1 MSGERGS
8 DRQLDLFSA
17 AGFSPDVEVVRPA
30 EPALSPAELDD
41 AALIAAILSAGQAN
55 CHDLAGEAGRRRL
68 TGAVA
73 ALESLCR
80 RFRGFGLDHAIPEQ
94 TAALSAL
101 ATIGGFE
108 AATAVTRIIVDQV
121 VQGPGLQGAMGAAA
135 RLGAKLP
142 ANTAAPLLRHAAPE
156 VRADACRCARGG
168 GATVALLI
176 ELLNDLNASVAQA
189 AACALGRLGRHEARS
204 MLLGLLLQDPS
215 SEVIEAV
222 ADIAD
227 QDCIVL
233 LGRVGLTHP
242 ELAARVVAALEG
254 MEEPIAIRLAETIR
268 RSLNGVPTLPIRA
281 RRLGETATV
290 ILIKDLANLGAI
302 PGPRTCVV
310 CASLKLADSDGGP
323 ARAIALEG
331 IRG

>member
-1 MSGERGS
+1 M
-8 DRQLDLFSA
+8 
-17 AGFSPDVEVVRPA
+17 
-30 EPALSPAELDD
+30 
-41 AALIAAILSAGQAN
+41 
-55 CHDLAGEAGRRRL
+55 
-68 TGAVA
+68 
-73 ALESLCR
+73 ESLCR

-101 ATIGGFE
+101 ATIGGSE

-121 VQGPGLQGAMGAAA
+121 VQGPGLQGAMDAAA

-204 MLLGLLLQDPS
+204 ALLGLLLQDPS
-215 SEVIEAV
+215 PEVIEAV

-233 LGRVGLTHP
+233 LGRIGLTHP
-242 ELAARVVAALEG
+242 ELAARVLAALEG
-254 MEEPIAIRLAETIR
+254 MEEPVAIRLAETIR
-268 RSLNGVPTLPIRA
+268 RSLNGLPHSIRG
-281 RRLGETATV
+281 RGLGEGATV
-290 ILIKDLANLGAI
+290 ILIEYLANLVAI

-310 CASLKLADSDGGP
+310 CAPLKLANSDGAP